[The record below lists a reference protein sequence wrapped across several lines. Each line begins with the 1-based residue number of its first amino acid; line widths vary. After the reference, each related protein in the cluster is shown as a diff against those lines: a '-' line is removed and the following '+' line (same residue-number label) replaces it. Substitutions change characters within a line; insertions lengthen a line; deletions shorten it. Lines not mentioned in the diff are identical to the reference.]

1 MNDYSFEV
9 VKDDGGPA
17 LRLVGEL
24 DLATV
29 GAFRDAVEELPS
41 DGALTLDLSEL
52 TYIDSSGLHAI
63 VECANSV
70 NGEGGVHIAH
80 ANPSVVR
87 VLRLVSL
94 DKHPNLTIAM
104 DGDGR

>member
-1 MNDYSFEV
+1 MNTYPFEV
-9 VKDDGGPA
+9 RDEGGQV

-24 DLATV
+24 DLASV
-29 GAFRDAVEELPS
+29 AELREALAAVRS

-63 VECANSV
+63 IECANSV
-70 NGEGGVHIAH
+70 NGQGGVRIRH
-80 ANPSVVR
+80 ANPSIVR
-87 VLRLVSL
+87 VFEIV
-94 DKHPNLTIAM
+94 DFDEHPSVTIEM